1 MDISA
6 SNFCGASVEV
16 PQKFVKHDGV
26 LSIRGLC
33 RRRQVAFSSVL
44 FNILCSAS
52 SVPANL
58 FPTLLHPSSSAANAA
73 YFSDDSRPA
82 AGVHGGASKT
92 SRMRESMTPG

>member
-1 MDISA
+1 LFSMTVFWVFA
-6 SNFCGASVEV
+6 GFVEDDRL
-16 PQKFVKHDGV
+16 P
-26 LSIRGLC
+26 
-33 RRRQVAFSSVL
+33 FSSVI

-58 FPTLLHPSSSAANAA
+58 FPTLLHPGSSAETAT
-73 YFSDDSRPA
+73 YFSDDYKPA